1 MNYSGLDYWTE
12 GNVGVKSKA
21 LMEPV
26 GYKSSFVVINMTI
39 RLVPEDPLTSHCIS
53 FYIMRIRSQVLL
65 CKRASNYEIM
75 ASLDW

>member
-26 GYKSSFVVINMTI
+26 GYKSSFV
-39 RLVPEDPLTSHCIS
+39 
-53 FYIMRIRSQVLL
+53 RSDQH
-65 CKRASNYEIM
+65 
-75 ASLDW
+75 DH